1 MIFSSNPVGQEEKQ
15 GKARFPLAILSTAEQ
30 STNTLPCGTAKART
44 RGTGRSRSEA
54 LRKNLFHKQ
63 KTHQNG
69 TTGCKNKHILFRY
82 METKC
87 YICNTK
93 KLYMEAKSR
102 FKVKLSNEAQEFLD
116 GLPNKVREKIIS
128 NIRKSTFVL
137 DPDLFKK
144 LDDTDIWEFRTFY
157 NKTKYRLLAFWDK
170 GDKINTLVI
179 ATHGFIKKT
188 QKTPLKEIAK
198 AEEIRKDYFNS
209 KR

>member
-1 MIFSSNPVGQEEKQ
+1 
-15 GKARFPLAILSTAEQ
+15 
-30 STNTLPCGTAKART
+30 
-44 RGTGRSRSEA
+44 
-54 LRKNLFHKQ
+54 
-63 KTHQNG
+63 
-69 TTGCKNKHILFRY
+69 
-82 METKC
+82 
-87 YICNTK
+87 
-93 KLYMEAKSR
+93 MEAKSR

-170 GDKINTLVI
+170 DDKINTLVI

-188 QKTPLKEIAK
+188 QKPKRLEKIILIQKDKAYGSKEILYT
-198 AEEIRKDYFNS
+198 RRN
-209 KR
+209 RG

>member
-1 MIFSSNPVGQEEKQ
+1 
-15 GKARFPLAILSTAEQ
+15 
-30 STNTLPCGTAKART
+30 
-44 RGTGRSRSEA
+44 
-54 LRKNLFHKQ
+54 
-63 KTHQNG
+63 
-69 TTGCKNKHILFRY
+69 
-82 METKC
+82 METK
-87 YICNTK
+87 YYLCNTK

-170 GDKINTLVI
+170 DDKINTLVI

-188 QKTPLKEIAK
+188 QRHLPKK
-198 AEEIRKDYFNS
+198 
-209 KR
+209 